1 MDSIRRTLEELVVK
15 LNAIQQ
21 ELQSIKGDLW
31 VIEGRLVRYEMTA
44 KQNIDQDMFDGMHDK
59 DTEEE
64 DEVFILANCN
74 DFGLEAPIHSLRQR
88 AERRRQVNICVSLFK
103 ACE

>member
-31 VIEGRLVRYEMTA
+31 VIEGRLMSYEMNT

-59 DTEEE
+59 HTEEE
-64 DEVFILANCN
+64 DEVFYLSQ
-74 DFGLEAPIHSLRQR
+74 L
-88 AERRRQVNICVSLFK
+88 
-103 ACE
+103 